1 MKRLIAYFSGLGR
14 RLVNLRDT
22 PHAVAG
28 GVAIGM
34 FIGFTPLFG
43 VKTLLSL
50 AVAYLLRCS
59 KIAAVVSVSL
69 HDVVTPFWP
78 ILLKLEYDIGYWLLS
93 SPHALP
99 GKMEI
104 KHFHMAD
111 MLKWTTFFE
120 VGQPLLVGSLFLS
133 APAALLSYAV
143 MLWLLKRR
151 EARRL
156 RREAAAHASPPAQ

>member
-1 MKRLIAYFSGLGR
+1 VKRLIAYFAGLGR
-14 RLVNLRDT
+14 KLVDLRDT

-43 VKTLLSL
+43 VKTLLCL

-59 KIAAVVSVSL
+59 KLAAVISVSL

-78 ILLKLEYDIGYWLLS
+78 FLLKLEYDIGYWVLNR
-93 SPHALP
+93 PHEHALSVQA
-99 GKMEI
+99 KQ
-104 KHFHMAD
+104 HFHMAD
-111 MLKWTTFFE
+111 MLKWTTFFD
-120 VGQPLLVGSLFLS
+120 VGLPLLIGSLFLS
-133 APAALLSYAV
+133 APAALLAYAA
-143 MLWLLKRR
+143 MLPWLKRR

-156 RREAAAHASPPAQ
+156 ARESRHAAALSE